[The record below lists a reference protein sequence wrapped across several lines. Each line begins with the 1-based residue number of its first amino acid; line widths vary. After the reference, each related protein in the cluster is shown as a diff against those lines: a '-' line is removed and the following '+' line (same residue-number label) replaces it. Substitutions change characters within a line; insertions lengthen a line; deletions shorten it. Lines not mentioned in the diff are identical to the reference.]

1 MNDPNLAADAAA
13 MGNIAKGINEAI
25 GELKSLGTPGE
36 AAVGRGF
43 DELALSGVEL
53 GHEGLAAA
61 FKTFCDRWDWGVRAL
76 VHDGSQFAERVGLAA
91 GYYHEQDAYIR
102 DSFKVGVNAAM
113 GNPHLLEE
121 DVEKKSMS
129 EILADN
135 PINDFSHPDYSAES
149 FRKAG
154 ENSSRVWAN
163 TLRDAT
169 TGAGNGFGKGPLGRQ
184 GTDAANKLA
193 DKLDGGAPQPGG
205 PGASGEPGAA
215 G

>member
-1 MNDPNLAADAAA
+1 MTGTGTGTGDGLAADSAAL
-13 MGNIAKGINEAI
+13 GNIAKGINGAI
-25 GELKSLGTPGE
+25 GELKAIGSPGD

-61 FKTFCDRWDWGVRAL
+61 FKTFCSRWDWGVRAL
-76 VHDGSQFAERVGLAA
+76 VQDGSQFAQRVGLAA

-102 DSFKVGVNAAM
+102 DTFKVGVNAVM

-135 PINDFSHPDYSAES
+135 PVNDFSHPDYSAES
-149 FRKAG
+149 FRKA
-154 ENSSRVWAN
+154 EEDSRRVWAD
-163 TLRDAT
+163 TVRDAS
-169 TGAGNGFGKGPLGRQ
+169 TGAANGYGKGPLGRQ

-193 DKLDGGAPQPGG
+193 GQLDGDRT
-205 PGASGEPGAA
+205 GEPEGRD
-215 G
+215 

>member
-1 MNDPNLAADAAA
+1 MNDPGLAADSAALD
-13 MGNIAKGINEAI
+13 NIAKGINEAI

-43 DELALSGVEL
+43 GELALSGVEL

-61 FKTFCDRWDWGVRAL
+61 FKTFCNRWDWGVRAL

-91 GYYHEQDAYIR
+91 GYYHEQDVYIR

-121 DVEKKSMS
+121 DVEKKSMR

-135 PINDFSHPDYSAES
+135 PVNDFRNPDYSAES

-154 ENSSRVWAN
+154 ENSRQVWAN
-163 TLRDAT
+163 TLRDAS
-169 TGAGNGFGKGPLGRQ
+169 TGAANGFGKGPLGRQ

-193 DKLDGGAPQPGG
+193 DQLDGGRPQ
-205 PGASGEPGAA
+205 SGKPEA
-215 G
+215 GS

>member
-1 MNDPNLAADAAA
+1 MNDDRLAADAAA
-13 MGNIAKGINEAI
+13 LGNIAKGINGAI
-25 GELKSLGTPGE
+25 AELKSLGSPGE

-76 VHDGSQFAERVGLAA
+76 VQDGSQFAERVGLAA

-113 GNPHLLEE
+113 GNPHLMEE
-121 DVEKKSMS
+121 DVEKKSVS
-129 EILADN
+129 EVLADN
-135 PINDFSHPDYSAES
+135 PVNDFRHPDYSEES
-149 FRKAG
+149 FRKAD
-154 ENSSRVWAN
+154 ENSRQVWAN
-163 TLRDAT
+163 TLRDAS
-169 TGAGNGFGKGPLGRQ
+169 TGAANGFGKGPLGHQ
-184 GTDAANKLA
+184 GTEAANKLA
-193 DKLDGGAPQPGG
+193 DKLDGG
-205 PGASGEPGAA
+205 SGTPEGR

>member
-1 MNDPNLAADAAA
+1 MTDPNLAADAAA
-13 MGNIAKGINEAI
+13 LGNIAKGINEAI

-53 GHEGLAAA
+53 GHEGLAGA
-61 FKTFCDRWDWGVRAL
+61 FKTFCNRWDWGVRAL
-76 VHDGSQFAERVGLAA
+76 VQDGSQFAERVGLAA
-91 GYYHEQDAYIR
+91 GYYHEQDVYIR

-121 DVEKKSMS
+121 DVEKKSMR

-135 PINDFSHPDYSAES
+135 PINDFRNPDYSAES

-154 ENSSRVWAN
+154 ENSSQVWAN
-163 TLRDAT
+163 TLRDAS
-169 TGAGNGFGKGPLGRQ
+169 TGAANGFGKGPLGRQ

-193 DKLDGGAPQPGG
+193 DKLDGGRTPQSG
-205 PGASGEPGAA
+205 GEPGA
-215 G
+215 GG

>member
-1 MNDPNLAADAAA
+1 MTDPNLAADAAA
-13 MGNIAKGINEAI
+13 LGNIAKGINEAI

-61 FKTFCDRWDWGVRAL
+61 FKTFCNRWDWGVRAL
-76 VHDGSQFAERVGLAA
+76 VQDGSQFAERVGLAA
-91 GYYHEQDAYIR
+91 GYYHEQDVYIR

-121 DVEKKSMS
+121 DVEKKSMR

-135 PINDFSHPDYSAES
+135 PINDFRNPDYSAES

-154 ENSSRVWAN
+154 ENSSQVWAN
-163 TLRDAT
+163 TLRDAS
-169 TGAGNGFGKGPLGRQ
+169 TGAANGFGKGPLGRQ

-193 DKLDGGAPQPGG
+193 DKLDGGRTPQ
-205 PGASGEPGAA
+205 SGDEPGA
-215 G
+215 GG

>member
-1 MNDPNLAADAAA
+1 MNDPGLAADSAALD
-13 MGNIAKGINEAI
+13 NIAKGINEAI

-43 DELALSGVEL
+43 GELALSGVEL

-61 FKTFCDRWDWGVRAL
+61 FKTFCNRWDWGVRAL

-91 GYYHEQDAYIR
+91 GYYHEQDVYIR

-121 DVEKKSMS
+121 DVEKKSMR

-135 PINDFSHPDYSAES
+135 PVNDFRNPDYSAES

-154 ENSSRVWAN
+154 ENSRQVWAN
-163 TLRDAT
+163 TLRDAS
-169 TGAGNGFGKGPLGRQ
+169 TGAANGFGKGPLGRR

-193 DKLDGGAPQPGG
+193 DQLDGGRPQ
-205 PGASGEPGAA
+205 SGEPEA
-215 G
+215 GS

>member
-1 MNDPNLAADAAA
+1 MNDPNLAADSAALD
-13 MGNIAKGINEAI
+13 NVAKGINEAI

-61 FKTFCDRWDWGVRAL
+61 FKTFCNRWDWGIRAL

-91 GYYHEQDAYIR
+91 GYYHEQDVYIR

-135 PINDFSHPDYSAES
+135 PVNDFRNPDYSAES

-154 ENSSRVWAN
+154 ENSRQVWAN
-163 TLRDAT
+163 TLRDAS
-169 TGAGNGFGKGPLGRQ
+169 TGAANGFGKGPLGRQ
-184 GTDAANKLA
+184 GTDTANKLA
-193 DKLDGGAPQPGG
+193 DKLDGGMPEERG
-205 PGASGEPGAA
+205 
-215 G
+215 